1 MNIRYKIWAIFAGY
15 TAHLSSAE
23 SVCGSVVDA
32 GSSGSRLY
40 IHSCDLINN
49 ALQNCVVAHEQTV
62 DGGWQT
68 VSEDDRELYWQS
80 LFANSTQ
87 ALSQQCNQTETDTPL
102 VIAATAGMRQA
113 SLEDQAAFEQT
124 TSEWIDDNTDY
135 VNASVSIIPG
145 SREAWYDWLAVN
157 TLYRKFS
164 SDCSSPLFSV
174 IDVGGASIEW
184 AYEINQQES
193 LPHGEQLQF
202 DQGCRYAIQLSLS
215 SWLGMGVDQ
224 VVAETRD
231 TASCYSPNV
240 PIVDSPTGY
249 AQGNYE
255 SCVGVVKS
263 FIESAPFEFSVPGLL
278 DNPIKGISAAYYTAA
293 DLGFSDQP
301 ISIDDWDDV
310 ATDVCAQPTDL
321 SNEFSWKDCVSA
333 SLIRNVLFHPSSPRE
348 IETLHKINETAITWT
363 LGVMAEL
370 FTTMN
375 LTDVTES
382 SSDDG
387 DQQSFNANY
396 LAFGIGLGVASVV
409 VFAGTLVCLEYHRK
423 EHSDYDKL
431 SGDTQTNDEDVHD
444 RKFYCC

>member
-1 MNIRYKIWAIFAGY
+1 MNIHYTVWTIFAGY
-15 TAHLSSAE
+15 TAKLSSAE

-49 ALQNCVVAHEQTV
+49 ALQNCIVAHEQTV
-62 DGGWQT
+62 EGGWQT

-87 ALSQQCNQTETDTPL
+87 ALSQHCNQTETDTPL

-113 SLEDQAAFEQT
+113 SLEDQAVFEQT
-124 TSEWIDDNTDY
+124 TSEWVNVNTDY
-135 VNASVSIIPG
+135 VNTSVSIIPG

-184 AYEINQQES
+184 AYEVNQQES
-193 LPHGEQLQF
+193 LSHGEQLQF

-231 TASCYSPNV
+231 TASCYSPSV

-263 FIESAPFEFSVPGLL
+263 FIESAPFEFSVLGLL
-278 DNPIKGISAAYYTAA
+278 DNPIKGISAAYYTSI
-293 DLGFSDQP
+293 DLGFVPDQP
-301 ISIDDWDDV
+301 ISIDDWDAV
-310 ATDVCAQPTDL
+310 ATDACAQRTDL
-321 SNEFSWKDCVSA
+321 SNEFSWKVCVSA
-333 SLIRNVLFHPSSPRE
+333 SLIRNVLFHPASPRE

-375 LTDVTES
+375 VTDLTVS

-387 DQQSFNANY
+387 DQQSFNAKC
-396 LAFGIGLGVASVV
+396 LAFGIGLGVASLI
-409 VFAGTLVCLEYHRK
+409 VFAGTLVCSKYHRK
-423 EHSDYDKL
+423 EDSDYDKL
-431 SGDTQTNDEDVHD
+431 SVDTQVNDEDV
-444 RKFYCC
+444 KTGKLCC